1 MQDKNI
7 QTIKVFTFKESGK
20 YYDEFE
26 ILVAPEEDNWYETIK
41 AVREYKST
49 APHQS
54 SLNWVIGL
62 DQEISKVSKNVYDT
76 IYPIILKG

>member
-1 MQDKNI
+1 MTDKNI
-7 QTIKVFTFKESGK
+7 QTIKVYTFKESGK

-26 ILVAPEEDNWYETIK
+26 ISVAPEEDNWYETIK

-54 SLNWVIGL
+54 SLDWLIGL
-62 DQEISKVSKNVYDT
+62 NQETSKLSSNIANT